1 MQHPPASGPRSA
13 RGKLLKRFVHTKR
26 KGENRE
32 EAAGAPGLGRRRPIR
47 FNPLGDAASL
57 TRDRFPLR
65 VSGALL
71 WERKANTFKREQL
84 ATAIYDICDIT
95 SILTHSTKALTA
107 HPAHHHPGHA
117 AAAAQPGADS
127 APRPSARPPDE
138 PPRPLSSLELP
149 SCSLCCLGMK

>member
-1 MQHPPASGPRSA
+1 MQTRAWITAQHRSSASSQLLSA
-13 RGKLLKRFVHTKR
+13 RGKLLKRFLHTKR
-26 KGENRE
+26 KEENRE

-84 ATAIYDICDIT
+84 ATAIYDICDMYVCMF
-95 SILTHSTKALTA
+95 LKA
-107 HPAHHHPGHA
+107 
-117 AAAAQPGADS
+117 S
-127 APRPSARPPDE
+127 A
-138 PPRPLSSLELP
+138 L
-149 SCSLCCLGMK
+149 